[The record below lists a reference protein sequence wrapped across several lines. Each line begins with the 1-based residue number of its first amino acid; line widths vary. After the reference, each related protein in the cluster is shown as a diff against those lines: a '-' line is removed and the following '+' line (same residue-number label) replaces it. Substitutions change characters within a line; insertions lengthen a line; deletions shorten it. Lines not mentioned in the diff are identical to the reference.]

1 MDLSL
6 VKYAAIGLAGCGL
19 VFVGWF
25 FGRRSGRRQMSG
37 KDLQRAA
44 TERSSPWSG
53 PPAPKRPLTGSV
65 PHVDRPSGQLAML
78 ERHLSTAIF
87 DTGARERL
95 VADALR
101 HTGGNRA
108 AAIRKVLSDL
118 ENENRRWS

>member
-1 MDLSL
+1 
-6 VKYAAIGLAGCGL
+6 
-19 VFVGWF
+19 
-25 FGRRSGRRQMSG
+25 
-37 KDLQRAA
+37 
-44 TERSSPWSG
+44 
-53 PPAPKRPLTGSV
+53 
-65 PHVDRPSGQLAML
+65 ML

-87 DTGARERL
+87 DPGARERL